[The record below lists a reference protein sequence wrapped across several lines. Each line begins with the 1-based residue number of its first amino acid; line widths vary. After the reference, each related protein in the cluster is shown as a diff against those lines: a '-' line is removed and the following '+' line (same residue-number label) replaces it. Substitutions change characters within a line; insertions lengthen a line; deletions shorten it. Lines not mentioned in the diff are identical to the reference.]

1 MTGPMV
7 VDSKGGEAV
16 VDNAKMTLLA
26 MFLVGL
32 SANSGLLFGYDTG
45 VVSGAML
52 LIKKEMELTDFWHE
66 LIVSGT
72 IGAAWAF
79 SLCGGYLTDKWGRRR
94 TILTAAVIFTV
105 GSLIMGFATNKE
117 MLLAG
122 RIVVGVGVGLAS
134 MSTPMYMAECCA
146 PKYRGVLVT
155 IYTLGATSGQFVAG
169 IVSGLFSDVTDGWRW
184 MLGLAAVPSIALLV
198 GFMFLPE
205 SPRWLVSRG
214 RVDEAED
221 VLQRLRGRDVSVHQ
235 ELKGIR
241 ESCEEDQRRK
251 AELHNVN
258 VPLRILRT
266 PHARRALFLGAA
278 LAGYQQLAG
287 INTAMY
293 YSATIIKMAGV
304 GSNSAAIWLSAGTA
318 GVNCVCTVVGMFVV
332 DRMGRRVLTLC
343 SLFGAGVSLAILGGG
358 FLMMDHTAPKIT
370 ETSALAGACAAYMT
384 CGECTST
391 RHTCGFCML
400 GNGTGSCWPFD
411 KDSELAL
418 GGACM
423 TPAGADLAAGAE
435 WAVGY
440 CPSDYSWVAVAG
452 LVIYL
457 FCFAP
462 GMGPAPWVINSEVH
476 PLWARD
482 VSNSI
487 STSTNWLF
495 NLIVSLSFL
504 SLVDE
509 IEAYGA
515 FFLFSAV
522 TFTGVVL
529 FWFIMPET
537 KGLTLEEIQG
547 LFGADMEK
555 TGATGDGSKPPHN
568 NIQVVKT
575 IEL

>member
-1 MTGPMV
+1 MPCLLQTQSYSSAGARRDDDGRHTHFGELPLPLLQILLFLHIRYIQPTTRLPVTQTRRQRHHHDGADGRGLEGRRGRRGQRQDDATGHVPGGPERQLGPAV
-7 VDSKGGEAV
+7 RLRHGRRVRRHAPHQKGDGAHR
-16 VDNAKMTLLA
+16 LLA
-26 MFLVGL
+26 RADRVR
-32 SANSGLLFGYDTG
+32 D
-45 VVSGAML
+45 
-52 LIKKEMELTDFWHE
+52 H
-66 LIVSGT
+66 
-72 IGAAWAF
+72 
-79 SLCGGYLTDKWGRRR
+79 RR
-94 TILTAAVIFTV
+94 
-105 GSLIMGFATNKE
+105 
-117 MLLAG
+117 
-122 RIVVGVGVGLAS
+122 GVGL
-134 MSTPMYMAECCA
+134 
-146 PKYRGVLVT
+146 
-155 IYTLGATSGQFVAG
+155 
-169 IVSGLFSDVTDGWRW
+169 
-184 MLGLAAVPSIALLV
+184 LAVRR
-198 GFMFLPE
+198 LPH
-205 SPRWLVSRG
+205 G
-214 RVDEAED
+214 
-221 VLQRLRGRDVSVHQ
+221 
-235 ELKGIR
+235 
-241 ESCEEDQRRK
+241 
-251 AELHNVN
+251 
-258 VPLRILRT
+258 
-266 PHARRALFLGAA
+266 
-278 LAGYQQLAG
+278 
-287 INTAMY
+287 
-293 YSATIIKMAGV
+293 
-304 GSNSAAIWLSAGTA
+304 
-318 GVNCVCTVVGMFVV
+318 
-332 DRMGRRVLTLC
+332 
-343 SLFGAGVSLAILGGG
+343 
-358 FLMMDHTAPKIT
+358 
-370 ETSALAGACAAYMT
+370 T